1 MLVELRSERGIDYIR
16 LCNRLATEKWKEA
29 DEETLEVMCQA
40 AGRVGQESERWL
52 RAEELDNFPCVDLRT
67 INQLWLYYSDG
78 NFGFSV
84 QKEIYESLGGTREHD
99 EKVWEKFG
107 ERVGWRKGGKWLRY
121 SELTFDERR
130 APQAHLPARVFTKT
144 LLKEGYINPDEEVL
158 FSRAKTCNL

>member
-16 LCNRLATEKWKEA
+16 LCNRLATGKWKEA
-29 DEETLEVMCQA
+29 DQETLEVMCQA
-40 AGRVGQESERWL
+40 AEREEEKWL
-52 RAEELDNFPCVDLRT
+52 MKENIDKFPCEDLQT

-78 NFGFSV
+78 KFGFSV

-99 EKVWEKFG
+99 QKVWEKFC
-107 ERVGWRKGGKWLRY
+107 ERVGWRKGGKWLGY
-121 SELTFDERR
+121 SELTFDQRS
-130 APQAHLPARVFTKT
+130 APQAHLPARVFVNT